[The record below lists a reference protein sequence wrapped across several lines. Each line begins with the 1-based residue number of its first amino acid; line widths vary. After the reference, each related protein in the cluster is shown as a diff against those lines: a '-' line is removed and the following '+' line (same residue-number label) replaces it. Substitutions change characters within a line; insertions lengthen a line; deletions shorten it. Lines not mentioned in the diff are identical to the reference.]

1 VATYTINASSTNVG
15 RVRSYSNSGWSGARS
30 GTKTLTADL
39 TGYPPTGQYKVPSTN
54 FYVYQSYLEFDTS
67 GVVGTITSAVLKI
80 NVYSRTNDQSYD
92 IEARLFDF
100 GAGVTTADYIA
111 GASLGS
117 YTLLATLADTA
128 ATPGAY
134 RTFTDVAMAANI
146 NVSGTTRIMLCDS
159 RTRSDLSPSNSNYI
173 VYENGGDPSP
183 PQLVITTSDP
193 TGTLTGTLGA
203 VTSSA
208 TGTLEIAG
216 AATPSLADLTLSS
229 TATISGTQEGLLNKS
244 LDDLTVSSTI
254 AIETFGYTEVTLGA
268 LTLSTVALVDLNGSL
283 TATLG
288 ALTTQSVIARD
299 FNGALTATLDALTL
313 GSVNIAGRDAS
324 VTATLGALTLQA
336 VESGPPWP
344 VQYDFPQSPLDGT
357 WRRERGDDTL
367 RSDRAVGARQY
378 RTQNG
383 GNYADVTFAI
393 MLKSKT
399 ALDLL
404 DRFFRDDCK
413 NGAKPFYWIDP
424 ETGDSMAW
432 LWAAPPQIRHVA
444 RETYRVDCALLKEAA

>member
-1 VATYTINASSTNVG
+1 VG
-15 RVRSYSNSGWSGARS
+15 
-30 GTKTLTADL
+30 L
-39 TGYPPTGQYKVPSTN
+39 GYWHEP
-54 FYVYQSYLEFDTS
+54 
-67 GVVGTITSAVLKI
+67 
-80 NVYSRTNDQSYD
+80 
-92 IEARLFDF
+92 
-100 GAGVTTADYIA
+100 
-111 GASLGS
+111 
-117 YTLLATLADTA
+117 A
-128 ATPGAY
+128 ATCHHDG
-134 RTFTDVAMAANI
+134 
-146 NVSGTTRIMLCDS
+146 
-159 RTRSDLSPSNSNYI
+159 
-173 VYENGGDPSP
+173 
-183 PQLVITTSDP
+183 DP
-193 TGTLTGTLGA
+193 TGDLTSTLGA

-216 AATPSLADLTLSS
+216 AATPSLADLALSS
-229 TATISGTQEGLLNKS
+229 TATISGTQEGCSTLRS
-244 LDDLTVSSTI
+244 PPDAVLDGGNRDVRL
-254 AIETFGYTEVTLGA
+254 FTEVTLGDV
-268 LTLSTVALVDLNGSL
+268 TLSTVALVDLNGSL

-288 ALTTQSVIARD
+288 ALTTQAVIAWD

-313 GSVNIAGRDAS
+313 GSVNISGVDAS

-393 MLKSKT
+393 MLKSKS

-424 ETGDSMAW
+424 ETGDNMAW